1 MGGQDSVRPL
11 VVSSEERG
19 FGFMLREG
27 EVAKER
33 SGRATEYIGG
43 PCSLSHS

>member
-1 MGGQDSVRPL
+1 MGGQGSVHPL

-19 FGFMLREG
+19 LGFMLREG

-33 SGRATEYIGG
+33 SERTTEYIGG
-43 PCSLSHS
+43 PCSLSRS